1 MYIIFYIYIY
11 IECVFYILYRICI
24 YTYIEYVYKNMYI
37 SNNMYIHIHIY
48 IYIYIYIY
56 LRGFR
61 SAFAALLS
69 QQEVVA
75 RLR

>member
-37 SNNMYIHIHIY
+37 SNNMYIY
-48 IYIYIYIY
+48 IYIYIYIFEG
-56 LRGFR
+56 LQVCVCGVAF
-61 SAFAALLS
+61 SAKS
-69 QQEVVA
+69 CS
-75 RLR
+75 